1 MRRNAIRDILLL
13 TALCWATY
21 FVGLTTHGLTNWQEA
36 QRAVAAR
43 EMQSRGEWIVPTVD
57 GRPYL
62 AKPPMVYWWQ
72 LTLAELRGARTG
84 EFELRLTVALA
95 GWLGVLGAYW
105 LVRRM
110 EPGLWEAYGGEVEE
124 VEGLRPRAG
133 LLTHGDIAW
142 WSSLFLATGFL
153 YVRSSRIGELDI
165 LLVPFT
171 VLAIGGVHA
180 AWRRHLSEGRTH
192 LPGVLV
198 AVLCAGAAMLTK
210 GPPGIVGI
218 AVAAY
223 GGVALWHSR
232 EGSRRRVLA
241 AAVAGVAL
249 AASAVIVSWPAQADL
264 RDFVGIPLY
273 ACMGGA
279 IGWVASGLMRPSS
292 ARAAFAAY
300 SRTHPLA
307 VIAVPFLALWGWGRL
322 VAARIGPE
330 ALQHAVRSETADNLR
345 VLVPGSPVQN
355 LEAAVYGVG
364 LGSFAAIGGVVWLM
378 RRRARWTPELCIVV
392 AWVVGGLIAF
402 SLLGKGVG
410 RYLTPLW
417 PGIALLG
424 GLWWVRTLP
433 RLKRPRLVRGFVLLV
448 VAGLAV
454 GQGAWYGYCRERL
467 YPERSP
473 RAMVTELLTVPGVD
487 PERIAML
494 EFETP
499 AVDFYVG
506 RRVESLENT
515 EPKPWLSGTR
525 SRSMAELR
533 EGTGA
538 GETWTVL
545 VRDGERAERVLRDA
559 GFAVERVPL
568 QPRFVIEN
576 GRTEIQAVRISLPS
590 ASASP
595 PAPPGG

>member
-13 TALCWATY
+13 TAICWGTY

-72 LTLAELRGARTG
+72 LTLAELRGATTG

-95 GWLGVLGAYW
+95 GWLGVLGAYG

-110 EPGLWEAYGGEVEE
+110 EPGLWEAYGSELEE
-124 VEGLRPRAG
+124 VDGLRPRAG
-133 LLTHGDIAW
+133 LVTHGDIAW

-153 YVRSSRIGELDI
+153 YARSSRIGELDI

-171 VLAIGGVHA
+171 VLAIAGVHM
-180 AWRRHLSEGRTH
+180 AWRRHLAERRTH
-192 LPGVLV
+192 IPGVLL
-198 AVLCAGAAMLTK
+198 AVVCASAAMLTK

-223 GGVALWHSR
+223 GGVALWYSR

-241 AAVAGVAL
+241 ASVAGVTL
-249 AASAVIVSWPAQADL
+249 AVCAVIMSWPAKPDF
-264 RDFVGIPLY
+264 RDFAGIPLY

-279 IGWVASGLMRPSS
+279 IGWVASGLTKPAS
-292 ARAAFAAY
+292 ARAAFLAY
-300 SRTHPLA
+300 SRTHPVA
-307 VIAVPFLALWGWGRL
+307 VIAVPFLALWGWGKL

-330 ALQHAVRSETADNLR
+330 ALEHAVRSETADNLR
-345 VLVPGSPVQN
+345 VLVLGSPVQN

-364 LGSFAAIGGVVWLM
+364 LGSFAAIGGAVWLA

-433 RLKRPRLVRGFVLLV
+433 RLARPRLVRGFVLVV
-448 VAGLAV
+448 VAGMAV
-454 GQGAWYGYCRERL
+454 GQGVWYGYYRERL

-473 RAMVTELLTVPGVD
+473 RAMVMELLAIPAVSPD
-487 PERIAML
+487 RLAML

-525 SRSMAELR
+525 LRSLADLR
-533 EGTGA
+533 ESMSGSDR
-538 GETWTVL
+538 WTLL
-545 VRDGERAERVLRDA
+545 VREGDRGATMLRSA
-559 GFAVERVPL
+559 GFEVLELPL
-568 QPRFVIEN
+568 QSRFVIEN
-576 GRTEIQAVRISLPS
+576 GRTEIRAVRISLPS
-590 ASASP
+590 AFASP
-595 PAPPGG
+595 PGPPGG